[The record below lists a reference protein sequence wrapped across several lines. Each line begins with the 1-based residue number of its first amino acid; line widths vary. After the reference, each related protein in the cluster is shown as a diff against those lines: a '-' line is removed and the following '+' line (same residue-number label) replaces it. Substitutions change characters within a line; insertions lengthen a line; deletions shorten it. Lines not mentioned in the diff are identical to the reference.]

1 MGDSSVLVRCLMP
14 HLPGAVHLIAEAPE
28 FDAKRLFSP
37 VFSAEIAQIGSALD
51 VAVLNHILC
60 FRHAACTKIDR
71 VHRLHIRLLRPVHE
85 LMKAELVRLNHAP
98 RRVDPVG
105 SLADRTDRILPL
117 EPGDK
122 VSARIADIWDLQFF
136 DQVDGIRSQP
146 ILIGEFA
153 ARLIDSFIYRPS
165 QMLDK
170 RAEDP
175 LIYPGYFNLTV
186 NTDSC
191 LLSLFHD
198 KLPSN
203 HPLSASSAVRVNDN
217 LVLDLG

>member
-1 MGDSSVLVRCLMP
+1 M
-14 HLPGAVHLIAEAPE
+14 E
-28 FDAKRLFSP
+28 
-37 VFSAEIAQIGSALD
+37 
-51 VAVLNHILC
+51 
-60 FRHAACTKIDR
+60 
-71 VHRLHIRLLRPVHE
+71 
-85 LMKAELVRLNHAP
+85 AELVRLNHAP
-98 RRVDPVG
+98 RWVDPVG

-122 VSARIADIWDLQFF
+122 VSAWIADIWNLQFP
-136 DQVDGIRSQP
+136 DQTDRILSQSV
-146 ILIGEFA
+146 LICKFA
-153 ARLIDSFIYRPS
+153 ARLIDPFIYRPS

-175 LIYPGYFNLTV
+175 LIYSGYFNLTV

>member
-1 MGDSSVLVRCLMP
+1 MGDSSILACCLMP
-14 HLPGAVHLIAEAPE
+14 HLPGTVHLIAEAPE
-28 FDAKRLFSP
+28 LDAKRLLGP
-37 VFSAEIAQIGSALD
+37 VFSAEVTQIGSALD

-85 LMKAELVRLNHAP
+85 LMEAELVRLNHAP

-122 VSARIADIWDLQFF
+122 VSARIADIWNLQFP
-136 DQVDGIRSQP
+136 DQTDRILSQSV
-146 ILIGEFA
+146 LICKFA
-153 ARLIDSFIYRPS
+153 ARLVDAFINSSS

-170 RAEDP
+170 
-175 LIYPGYFNLTV
+175 
-186 NTDSC
+186 
-191 LLSLFHD
+191 
-198 KLPSN
+198 
-203 HPLSASSAVRVNDN
+203 
-217 LVLDLG
+217 